1 MLSNKEISVMQCIY
15 KVARSHNDSCII
27 SNKYIMQCVPE
38 KFKLQE
44 SHIEGIVKQ
53 LEYDGYLE
61 CTVSERKGETV
72 NVISLK
78 NKGKAFAREMI
89 LRRRELFNTMLWRVI
104 FGGIGAIGALIV
116 SKILGG

>member
-1 MLSNKEISVMQCIY
+1 MLNNKEISVMQCIY
-15 KVARSHNDSCII
+15 KVCRVHNDSCII
-27 SNKYIMQCVPE
+27 SNRFIMQSVPE
-38 KFKLQE
+38 KYKLAE
-44 SHIEGIVKQ
+44 SQIEGIIKQ

-61 CTVSERKGETV
+61 CTISDRRGETV

-78 NKGKAFAREMI
+78 SKGKAFAREML
-89 LRRRELFNTMLWRVI
+89 LRKRELFNTMLWRVI

>member
-15 KVARSHNDSCII
+15 KVCRQHNDSCIVT
-27 SNKYIMQCVPE
+27 NRYIMQSVPE
-38 KFKLQE
+38 KYKLAE
-44 SHIEGIVKQ
+44 SNIESIVKQ

-61 CTVSERKGETV
+61 CTISERRGESV

-78 NKGKAFAREMI
+78 NKGKAFAREML
-89 LRRRELFNTMLWRVI
+89 LRRRELFNTMLWRII

-116 SKILGG
+116 SKLLGG